1 MKTVVSLSG
10 HDYNECL
17 WNDSF
22 ISKSTLYYESMQDE
36 RKILKFSRGAKSY
49 RFKRHGTYRCGN
61 RHSCGEYKPYTNEWN
76 RKVLKVIQTNTVCFD
91 V

>member
-1 MKTVVSLSG
+1 MFAITPMKTVVSLSG

-61 RHSCGEYKPYTNEWN
+61 RHSCGE
-76 RKVLKVIQTNTVCFD
+76 
-91 V
+91 